1 MAVLGP
7 SGSGKSTLIDALANR
22 IVKGSL
28 KGMVNLNGQRLDSN
42 LLKVISA
49 YVMQD
54 DLLFPMLTVEETLM
68 FAAELRLPRTVS
80 KSKKKKR
87 VQDLIDQLDL
97 QNAKNTVIGDEGH
110 RGVSGGER
118 RRVSIGIDIIH
129 DPILLFLDEPTSGLD
144 SSSAFMV
151 VKVLQRIAQTGSIV
165 ITSIHQPSYRILC
178 LINRLIFLSCG
189 EIVYNGNPS
198 NLAMYLADL
207 GHPIPQDENPSEAA
221 LDLIRDLENA
231 TDENGTKIMV
241 EFNKTW
247 KNMRTSSCSAAA
259 ADREAFSLLKEAVNS
274 CNSRG
279 KLLVHGGNYT
289 NTKAQTFANP
299 FWVEVLVLSKRSFLN
314 SRRMPELFAARF
326 SATFVTAIILATL
339 FLHVDIS
346 PVGNGERIRFVGF
359 AIATVFFVC
368 TDGIPSFLEERN
380 IFLRETAFNTY
391 RKYSYCISHAL
402 VWIPPLL
409 VLSITLST
417 ITFWGSNINGGFWE
431 LFFYFGIIM
440 ASFWTGNS
448 FVTMVTEIVPQV
460 ILGFVLVVATLS
472 YYLLFCGL
480 FISRDRIPT
489 YWLWFHYLSPQ
500 KYANAAILHNEY
512 DHPTKCF
519 VRGIQIFDGT
529 SLGEIPV
536 TIKEKVLNNIGKT
549 LGRNITGS
557 TCITTG
563 ADILKE
569 RGVTDLSKWDC
580 FWITIA
586 WGFFFRML
594 FYFAL
599 LIGSKNKRK

>member
-1 MAVLGP
+1 M
-7 SGSGKSTLIDALANR
+7 
-22 IVKGSL
+22 
-28 KGMVNLNGQRLDSN
+28 
-42 LLKVISA
+42 
-49 YVMQD
+49 
-54 DLLFPMLTVEETLM
+54 
-68 FAAELRLPRTVS
+68 
-80 KSKKKKR
+80 
-87 VQDLIDQLDL
+87 
-97 QNAKNTVIGDEGH
+97 IGDEGH

-165 ITSIHQPSYRILC
+165 IMSIHQPSYRILC
-178 LINRLIFLSCG
+178 MINRLIFLSRG
-189 EIVYNGNPS
+189 EIVYHGTPF
-198 NLAMYLADL
+198 NLSMYLADL

-221 LDLIRDLENA
+221 LDLIRDLENSL
-231 TDENGTKIMV
+231 DGTKNMV

-247 KNMRTSSCSAAA
+247 KNMKTSSCSDSA
-259 ADREAFSLLKEAVNS
+259 ADREAFSSLKQAVNS

-299 FWVEVLVLSKRSFLN
+299 FWVEVLVLSKRSLLN

-326 SATFVTAIILATL
+326 LATFVTAIILATL
-339 FLHVDIS
+339 FLNVDIS
-346 PVGNGERIRFVGF
+346 PIGNGERIRFVGF
-359 AIATVFFVC
+359 AIATIFFVC

-380 IFLRETAFNTY
+380 IFLRETAFNMY

-402 VWIPPLL
+402 VWISPLF

-460 ILGFVLVVATLS
+460 ILGYVLVIATLS

-489 YWLWFHYLSPQ
+489 YWLWFHYLSPK

-519 VRGIQIFDGT
+519 IRGIQIFDGT

-536 TIKEKVLNNIGKT
+536 AIKEKVLSNIGKT